1 MINIRSQHTFTQ
13 QAPGEGVPS
22 SYDALHR
29 IRVAVV
35 DDHPAICEAL
45 SSLIRREPDMTFCG
59 EACTAAACLEVVAE
73 CKPDVVVLDLLLGDA
88 YGLSLIGEIRRIH
101 AETQIVIYS
110 MSNESVFA
118 ERALRAGALG
128 IVSKNESTSVV
139 LEAIRAV
146 YCGRAFVGRELALRL
161 LGLRLKGGQEH
172 ARTGF
177 DALTDQEMTVVQLL
191 HMGHTVEG
199 IANILR
205 VSHKTVQ
212 AYHRRARTKL
222 GCATTG
228 QLLQSMLGAT
238 HG

>member
-1 MINIRSQHTFTQ
+1 MQGIL
-13 QAPGEGVPS
+13 AEGAS
-22 SYDALHR
+22 NTLYALHR

-45 SSLIRREPDMTFCG
+45 STLIKREPDMAFCG
-59 EACTAAACLEVVAE
+59 QAFTAAACMEIVAE

-88 YGLSLIGEIRRIH
+88 YGLSLIGDIRKIH
-101 AETQIVIYS
+101 ADTQVVIYS

-128 IVSKNESTSVV
+128 IVSKNQGTSAV
-139 LEAIRAV
+139 LEAIRAA
-146 YCGRAFVGRELALRL
+146 YNGRAFVGRDLALRL
-161 LGLRLKGGQEH
+161 LGLRLKGGEGQV
-172 ARTGF
+172 RTGF
-177 DALTDQEMTVVQLL
+177 DTLTDQEMTVVQLL

-199 IANILR
+199 IANILH

-212 AYHRRARTKL
+212 AYQRRARTKL

-228 QLLQSMLGAT
+228 QLLQSMLGST